1 MELHRLHHQGDKLL
15 DKHPYLFRLEHERH
29 HRVRGELCA
38 HFPTDSLSCHAPPG
52 TEKECVLCIF
62 HKGSAVATRFIVS
75 FLEALQVRIKATM
88 ARKRLRQVKA
98 DLTVLSIQ
106 PGGVLRNQTV
116 CPSPGLVTIPS
127 RLPFLD
133 ESAPSILADGL
144 LRASDFL
151 LVC

>member
-1 MELHRLHHQGDKLL
+1 MTNDSISIHICV
-15 DKHPYLFRLEHERH
+15 
-29 HRVRGELCA
+29 RVRSELCTHCA
-38 HFPTDSLSCHAPPG
+38 TDRHPFRAPPG
-52 TEKECVLCIF
+52 TNKECVLCIF
-62 HKGSAVATRFIVS
+62 HKGTAVATRTVVS
-75 FLEALQVRIKATM
+75 FLEGLQVRIKATM

-106 PGGVLRNQTV
+106 PGGELRNQTV

-151 LVC
+151 QVW